1 MAVDHPPFKSFE
13 PAVAF
18 RFVLRSTKIGSGATY
33 LCKAA
38 GTPKLDQGE
47 VVIDYINTDFKVKG
61 KSRWQEITVTMY
73 DPVDTKDGSN
83 AVHEWIKQHHN
94 SEDGTDGYAFGG
106 YKEDMTLEVLDPKGL
121 VVQTWK
127 MYGAF
132 IGSVNWGD
140 MDWAG
145 EDAKTIELTIK
156 YDYAV
161 LS

>member
-1 MAVDHPPFKSFE
+1 MSFRGKFTQFE

-18 RFVLRSTKIGSGATY
+18 RYSLTSTKLGNGAGY

-38 GTPKLDQGE
+38 GLPKLEQGE
-47 VVIDYINTDFKVKG
+47 VVIDYVNTDFKVKG
-61 KSRWQEITVTMY
+61 KSRWQDITVTMY
-73 DPVDTKDGSN
+73 DPVNNEEGTT

-94 SEDGTDGYAFGG
+94 SVSGVDGYAFGG
-106 YKEDMTLEVLDPKGL
+106 YKEDMVIEVLDPAGS
-121 VVQTWK
+121 VVQTWTL
-127 MYGAF
+127 YGAF
-132 IGSVNWGD
+132 ISSANWGD

-145 EDAKTIELTIK
+145 EDAKTIELNIK